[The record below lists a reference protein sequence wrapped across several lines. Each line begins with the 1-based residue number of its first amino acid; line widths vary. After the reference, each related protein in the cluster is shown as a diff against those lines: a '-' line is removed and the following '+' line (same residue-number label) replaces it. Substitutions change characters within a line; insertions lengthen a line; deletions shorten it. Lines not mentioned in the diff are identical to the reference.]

1 LVYRGLALFQLDRK
15 EEAEKVRVLLLLSAN
30 AYPDQSQSYLH
41 AYRIQ
46 PSNPLAS
53 LGVRKLYEKIS
64 AWEKLGRFLETL
76 VQEAYDQ

>member
-1 LVYRGLALFQLDRK
+1 MLD
-15 EEAEKVRVLLLLSAN
+15 
-30 AYPDQSQSYLH
+30 PDQSQSYLH